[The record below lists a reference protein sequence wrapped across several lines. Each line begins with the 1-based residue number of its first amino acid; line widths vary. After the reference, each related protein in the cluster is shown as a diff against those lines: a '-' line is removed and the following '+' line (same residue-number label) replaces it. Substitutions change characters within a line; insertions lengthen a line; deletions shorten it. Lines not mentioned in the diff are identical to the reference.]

1 VTQARLYTL
10 SPSHFCERARWGL
23 DHAQIP
29 FEEVRWAVG
38 LHVPLAKRLAPA
50 TSLPILD
57 TGSAVIQGSGTVL
70 DWTGLAGGDPDLEG
84 RFEQRIGPLVRRY
97 IYSATLHNRRSGIR
111 ELLLDGVPATQKV
124 LGTLMWPVT
133 RRLMRA
139 GMNTR
144 PELVPRL
151 ERELEAELD
160 WFEARLGSRDHL
172 DGDGLGRADITAASL
187 LAPLARP
194 EACPLYRRARLPS
207 AVEATVRRWSERP
220 SMRWVMQTY
229 AEHRNRRAVHKLPS
243 RTCIHTG
250 AT

>member
-1 VTQARLYTL
+1 VTRARLYIL
-10 SPSHFCERARWGL
+10 APSHFCERARWRL

-29 FEEVRWAVG
+29 YEEVRWAVG

-57 TGSAVIQGSGTVL
+57 TGSAVIQGSGTIL
-70 DWTGLAGGDPDLEG
+70 DWTGLAGGDPDVEQ
-84 RFEQRIGPLVRRY
+84 RFERRIGPLVRRY
-97 IYSATLHNRRSGIR
+97 IYSATLHDLRSGIR
-111 ELLLDGVPATQKV
+111 EVLFDGVPARQKA
-124 LGTLMWPVT
+124 LGTLIWPVT

-144 PELVPRL
+144 PELVPSL

-172 DGDGLGRADITAASL
+172 VGDGLGRADITAASL

-194 EACPLYRRARLPS
+194 EACPLYRKPVLPS

-220 SMRWVMQTY
+220 SMRWVVQTY
-229 AEHRNRRAVHKLPS
+229 AEHRHGRAAQRES
-243 RTCIHTG
+243 RSG
-250 AT
+250 AS

>member
-1 VTQARLYTL
+1 MTRARLYIL
-10 SPSHFCERARWGL
+10 APSHFCERARWGL

-29 FEEVRWAVG
+29 YEEVRWAVG

-57 TGSAVIQGSGTVL
+57 TGSTVIQGSGTIL
-70 DWTGLAGGDPDLEG
+70 AWTGLAGGDPDLE
-84 RFEQRIGPLVRRY
+84 RRIGPLVRRY
-97 IYSATLHNRRSGIR
+97 IYSATLHDRRSGIR
-111 ELLLDGVPATQKV
+111 ELLLDGVPATQKA

-144 PELVPRL
+144 PELVPSL

-160 WFEARLGSRDHL
+160 WFEAHLGSRDHL
-172 DGDGLGRADITAASL
+172 VGVGLGRADITAASL
-187 LAPLARP
+187 LAPRP
-194 EACPLYRRARLPS
+194 EACPLYRKPRLPS

-220 SMRWVMQTY
+220 SMRWVVQIY
-229 AEHRNRRAVHKLPS
+229 AKYRNRHAVHREPGSL
-243 RTCIHTG
+243 